1 MVGLECLVVALPK
14 PNYCDT
20 DFGLQS
26 FRPAGDESFAIEN
39 MRQILDSAATTKLLQ
54 LPETVGLQSFQNS
67 GLEKLHYCEL
77 AKDFGLRD
85 DNRTIA
91 NPRKILSCV
100 FYQANKPPQVRYCA
114 ASDKFAMKRRFRLQ
128 EFSWLQRL
136 IQPTRGP
143 KTNDSAIS
151 PNAAWSAWNA

>member
-54 LPETVGLQSFQNS
+54 LPETFGLQSFRNS
-67 GLEKLHYCEL
+67 GLEKLNYCQP
-77 AKDFGLRD
+77 ATNFGLRD
-85 DNRTIA
+85 DNQTIA
-91 NPRKILSCV
+91 NLRKLLSSAV
-100 FYQANKPPQVRYCA
+100 YPANKPPQVRYCA
-114 ASDKFAMKRRFRLQ
+114 ASD
-128 EFSWLQRL
+128 
-136 IQPTRGP
+136 
-143 KTNDSAIS
+143 
-151 PNAAWSAWNA
+151 